1 MLVQFLREKPG
12 DDIEVFV
19 VMRGEPMSVLL
30 GQSGRTARRRQ
41 VPGDFEFVR
50 SKHGSQAA

>member
-30 GQSGRTARRRQ
+30 GQSCRAARRRQ
-41 VPGDFEFVR
+41 VPSDFEFVR
-50 SKHGSQAA
+50 AKHGS